1 MGRYRH
7 AQVHE
12 SHRGMDHF
20 RHSQTNSPRSKAA
33 TISYM
38 AEDPLGV
45 ALADV
50 RRATR
55 DQVTAVWQSQMER
68 IRDLLSRDWREQM
81 SRVIDDRFADFEA
94 AMKPRIL
101 ESRRE
106 VVRSYGRHW
115 NECFIRMK
123 ASDSDRDWCDALLD
137 AAAGLARH
145 CAFFSVKG
153 EAIYYQG
160 SRGFDPP
167 LADVPAVFPVQA
179 APAFLE
185 VVLSGIQAET
195 SCTSADLSALLAAAF
210 NRPGVTGRALL
221 TPIST
226 DERVA
231 GVLYTEN
238 ALEPAA
244 ISSIALV
251 AGIILDQR
259 LRAAEPSRSSGTLK
273 AALSEEP
280 ATPVDAVKKI
290 HSNPRAEKAARLAA
304 SRLLLS
310 HYAAVRKGR
319 AAGDVYTPL
328 KAEIDQLRDDFD
340 HPVAYLETELLRSL
354 ANGRP
359 ELMRR

>member
-1 MGRYRH
+1 MG
-7 AQVHE
+7 
-12 SHRGMDHF
+12 D
-20 RHSQTNSPRSKAA
+20 
-33 TISYM
+33 
-38 AEDPLGV
+38 DPLSA

-68 IRDLLSRDWREQM
+68 IRDVLSRDWREQM
-81 SRVIDDRFADFEA
+81 SRVIDDRFTDFEA
-94 AMKPRIL
+94 ALKPRIL

-115 NECFIRMK
+115 NECFLRMK

-167 LADVPAVFPVQA
+167 LSDVPAVFPVQA

-185 VVLSGIQAET
+185 VVLSGIPAET
-195 SCTSADLSALLAAAF
+195 GCTAADLSSLLASAF
-210 NRPGVTGRALL
+210 NRPGVSTGRALL

-244 ISSIALV
+244 IASIALV

-259 LRAAEPSRSSGTLK
+259 LRSAEPARSSGTLK

-280 ATPVDAVKKI
+280 ATPAEAVKKM
-290 HSNPRAEKAARLAA
+290 HTNPQAEKAARVAA
-304 SRLLLS
+304 SRLLLQN
-310 HYAAVRKGR
+310 YAAVRQGR

-328 KAEIDQLRDDFD
+328 KAAIDQLRDDFD
-340 HPVAYLETELLRSL
+340 HPVAYLETELVRSL
-354 ANGRP
+354 AQGRP